1 MNILKLSLI
10 ALLFVVSFSAC
21 GDEPEGKGTSLRW
34 TVVETGKSWKSS
46 YTSNIEQYGGTVTMV
61 CSDDFYINNLEVSID
76 GEKQYFHSSEMSEVF
91 EYPGFVVI
99 TKAEKYLQFKFLPN
113 SSLESKSVFVVVQ
126 NGDAYSRMELVQL
139 PG

>member
-1 MNILKLSLI
+1 
-10 ALLFVVSFSAC
+10 
-21 GDEPEGKGTSLRW
+21 
-34 TVVETGKSWKSS
+34 
-46 YTSNIEQYGGTVTMV
+46 MV